1 MRWPG
6 RLRAAAT
13 AAAAVAVA
21 AALPA
26 AADERTISIG
36 GAITEIVYALG
47 AGDRLIARDT
57 TSRWPEAARALPDV
71 GYIRR
76 LSAEPILALRPDL
89 ILYESDSGPASAI
102 AQLRAAGAGMA
113 EMPDKPT
120 PDGVADKIAAV
131 AAALGLEAEGRALS
145 ARVAGEFAALREGL
159 AGAGRRPRVLF
170 LLSAGQGAPRA
181 AGAGTSADNII
192 ALAGGANALDGF
204 TGYKPLSPEAA
215 AAADPDMLLATERTV
230 RNIGGREA
238 LLASPAVAATRATR
252 EGRLAVMDGL
262 LLLGFGPRAPEA
274 ARRLATMLHPDLFGE
289 IGAAAGAEPPR

>member
-1 MRWPG
+1 MRWLG
-6 RLRAAAT
+6 RLRAI
-13 AAAAVAVA
+13 AAAAVAA
-21 AALPA
+21 AALGALPA
-26 AADERTISIG
+26 AAGERVISIG

-89 ILYESDSGPASAI
+89 VLYESDSGPASAI

-113 EMPDKPT
+113 EMPDEPT
-120 PDGVADKIAAV
+120 PGGVADKIAAV
-131 AAALGLEAEGRALS
+131 AGALGLETEGRALS

-159 AGAGRRPRVLF
+159 AGVETRPRVLF
-170 LLSAGQGAPRA
+170 LLSTGQYAPRA

-192 ALAGGANALDGF
+192 ALAGGANAIKGF

-215 AAADPDMLLATERTV
+215 AAADPDMLLATERTL
-230 RNIGGREA
+230 RNIGGREE
-238 LLASPAVAATRATR
+238 LLASPAVAATRAAR
-252 EGRLAVMDGL
+252 KGRLAVMDGL
-262 LLLGFGPRAPEA
+262 LLLGFGPRAPAA
-274 ARRLATMLHPDLFGE
+274 ARQLASALHPGLF
-289 IGAAAGAEPPR
+289 AADAEAPR

>member
-1 MRWPG
+1 MRWLG
-6 RLRAAAT
+6 RPRAI
-13 AAAAVAVA
+13 AAAAVAA
-21 AALPA
+21 AALGALPA
-26 AADERTISIG
+26 TAGERVISIG

-89 ILYESDSGPASAI
+89 VLYESDSGPASAI

-113 EMPDKPT
+113 EMPDEPT
-120 PDGVADKIAAV
+120 PGGVANKIAAV
-131 AAALGLEAEGRALS
+131 AGALGLEAEGRALS

-159 AGAGRRPRVLF
+159 AGVETRPRVLF
-170 LLSAGQGAPRA
+170 LLSTGQGAPRA
-181 AGAGTSADNII
+181 AGVGTSADNII
-192 ALAGGANALDGF
+192 ALAGGANAIDEF

-215 AAADPDMLLATERTV
+215 AAADPDVLLATERTV

-238 LLASPAVAATRATR
+238 LLASPAVAATRAAR
-252 EGRLAVMDGL
+252 EGRLAIMDGL
-262 LLLGFGPRAPEA
+262 LLLGFGPRAPAA
-274 ARRLATMLHPDLFGE
+274 ARQLASALHPGLF
-289 IGAAAGAEPPR
+289 AAAAETPR